1 MRKNACGPYWMPV
14 VLREYLSSRFNAS
27 CIIHDL
33 DYDGKLLSRLECDK
47 RFLEHMK
54 RQVKGKVFP
63 TILAYCFYAAVRIGG
78 KLSYGKKYKN

>member
-1 MRKNACGPYWMPV
+1 MRKEACGSYWMSKR
-14 VLREYLSSRFNAS
+14 LRRFLSSRYNAS

-33 DYDGKLLSRLECDK
+33 DYESEKYSQKEADE
-47 RFLEHMK
+47 RFLKHMLK
-54 RQVKGKVFP
+54 QVKGKVFP